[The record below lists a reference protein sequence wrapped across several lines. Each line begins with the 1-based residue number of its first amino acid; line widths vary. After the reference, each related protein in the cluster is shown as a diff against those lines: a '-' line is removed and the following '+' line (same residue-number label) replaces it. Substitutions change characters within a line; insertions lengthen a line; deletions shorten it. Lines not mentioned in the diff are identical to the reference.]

1 MTTQPDQTAQD
12 ETPLANRPPT
22 IVARTEMTDPEH
34 YDGGIA
40 IAALTRGLR
49 VVINP
54 WFNIAYDDLVEMFWG
69 NSTHPVFRKII
80 DRADE
85 LTLGVPFDI
94 HAGFIVEGE
103 ATPVFYRVTKL
114 NQTPEDSTPVSTYL
128 VKLTRPGGVDN
139 DGEGNGNTGLKYYF
153 TPDISGGVTSNIAN
167 RGVQM
172 HIVPYE
178 NITRFDRIVA
188 RWGDQ
193 QVVHY
198 PVTQEQI
205 TDPINHPIVLTFT
218 KAIIEKAGNG
228 ERLPVSYQVIDR
240 CGNYPDER
248 DPWAKLTQVFV
259 DLDDHRLDAPV
270 ALVAGQP
277 VELIELDTLG
287 EADVTV
293 RVHVLSPD
301 FAAGDTVR
309 LTWTGTPA
317 EGDPVIVGPVDKRV
331 DGLPASLDFT
341 IPNVMVKAI
350 AKGWATVGYLRI
362 RAGVAD
368 LPSKTA
374 SLNVKGEIPQLLAPS
389 VKEANG
395 TQLDPMKVQ
404 QKLVVMLPLGTL
416 LPTDKVS
423 VSWLAADG
431 SPAAGSHTTLT
442 RPVSE
447 SGIEIEIPVS
457 VIAYNLGKTVTVIY
471 SVTRGT
477 AAPKDSLPLLLNVL
491 PIAASEFKQPTIRVG
506 EQNVEGP
513 LLDVTD
519 LADGAAVRIGVWPH
533 IAVGQ
538 YVWLTLK
545 GKDANGEQ
553 HDLSLWNQPSDASV
567 NARWISDG
575 YVDKPVPYNYLKSL
589 GHNSEL
595 RIEFKASLIKNQEE
609 STAQIFEMRIYTI
622 KWTPT
627 ISWLRGSPSG
637 QDIAPGGFTRETS
650 VSLSGTANKGQQVDV
665 LDGID
670 TKGQP
675 IADAITGIWTLS
687 IHDLSVSRHSLTA
700 TAMVAGGGTS
710 KAWEFNVIDEMVI
723 DRQPMNLNGLSVKMP
738 DWPRTGKDSPGNT
751 QIRQPTKGLPPYS
764 YASSN
769 PTVVSVTTEGKVTGN
784 KNGNAIIVV
793 FDMSGQSITYNVLV
807 TNVYRLRISERPT
820 IALQAVQ
827 WRESLAD
834 AELCSNQVIADLN
847 LVYGEPLPVPASLW
861 QCTTSGCG
869 EKTFTYFHKSGYV
882 GCLGESYELLG
893 WCIQPI

>member
-1 MTTQPDQTAQD
+1 MDHPMTTQPDQTAQD

-22 IVARTEMTDPEH
+22 IVARTEMTHPEN
-34 YDGGIA
+34 YDGGIS
-40 IAALTRGLR
+40 IAALAHGLR
-49 VVINP
+49 VAINP
-54 WFNIAYDDLVEMFWG
+54 WLNIAYDDLVEMFWG
-69 NSTHPVFRKII
+69 NNAHPVWKKVI
-80 DRADE
+80 DRAEE
-85 LTLGVPFDI
+85 LTEGVRFNIPS
-94 HAGFIVEGE
+94 GFIIDGE

-114 NQTPEDSTPVSTYL
+114 HQTPEDSTPLSTYL
-128 VKLTRPGGVDN
+128 VKLTRPGGVDD
-139 DGEGNGNTGLKYYF
+139 DGEGNGNPGLKYSF

-172 HIVPYE
+172 HIVPYQ

-193 QVVHY
+193 EVVHY

-205 TDPINHPIVLTFT
+205 TDPNNHPIVLSFT
-218 KAIIEKAGNG
+218 KAVIEKAGNG

-277 VELIELDTLG
+277 VELIELDALG

-317 EGDPVIVGPVDKRV
+317 EGDPVIVGPLDKRV

-374 SLNVKGEIPQLLAPS
+374 SLNVKGEIPQLVAPS

-457 VIAYNLGKTVTVIY
+457 VIAYNLGKPVTVIY
-471 SVTRGT
+471 SVTRGS

-491 PIAASEFKQPTIRVG
+491 PIAASEFKRPTILVADNNG
-506 EQNVEGP
+506 EGP
-513 LLDVTD
+513 VLDVTD
-519 LADGAAVRIGVWPH
+519 LTDGAAVRIGVWPH

-545 GKDANGEQ
+545 GKNANGEQ
-553 HDLSLWNQPSDASV
+553 HDLSLWLQPSDVSV
-567 NARWISDG
+567 NTRWIADG
-575 YVDKPVPYNYLKSL
+575 FIDKPVPYNYLKSL
-589 GHNSEL
+589 GHNTEL
-595 RIEFKASLIKNQEE
+595 KIEFKASLSKSQEE
-609 STAQIFEMRIYTI
+609 STAQRLKTCIRIQ
-622 KWTPT
+622 TPH
-627 ISWLRGSPSG
+627 R
-637 QDIAPGGFTRETS
+637 R
-650 VSLSGTANKGQQVDV
+650 
-665 LDGID
+665 
-670 TKGQP
+670 
-675 IADAITGIWTLS
+675 
-687 IHDLSVSRHSLTA
+687 
-700 TAMVAGGGTS
+700 
-710 KAWEFNVIDEMVI
+710 
-723 DRQPMNLNGLSVKMP
+723 
-738 DWPRTGKDSPGNT
+738 
-751 QIRQPTKGLPPYS
+751 
-764 YASSN
+764 
-769 PTVVSVTTEGKVTGN
+769 
-784 KNGNAIIVV
+784 
-793 FDMSGQSITYNVLV
+793 
-807 TNVYRLRISERPT
+807 
-820 IALQAVQ
+820 
-827 WRESLAD
+827 
-834 AELCSNQVIADLN
+834 
-847 LVYGEPLPVPASLW
+847 
-861 QCTTSGCG
+861 
-869 EKTFTYFHKSGYV
+869 
-882 GCLGESYELLG
+882 
-893 WCIQPI
+893 